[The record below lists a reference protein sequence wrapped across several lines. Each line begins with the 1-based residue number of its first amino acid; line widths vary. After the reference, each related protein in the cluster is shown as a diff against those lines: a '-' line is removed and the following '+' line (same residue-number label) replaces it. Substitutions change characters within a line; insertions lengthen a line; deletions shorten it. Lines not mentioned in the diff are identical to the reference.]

1 MYLVSSCLAGISCRY
16 DGKSSENQYVI
27 ELVKQGKAMPVCPE
41 LLGGLPV
48 PRVCCEIIEGERGEQ
63 RIVSSE
69 GRDFTREFALGAEKT
84 LEIARIIGTTKA
96 ILKSKSPSCGCGL
109 IYDGTFSGRLIEG
122 NGLTAELLM
131 KNGIEVITESDL

>member
-1 MYLVSSCLAGISCRY
+1 MYLVSSCLAGIPCRY

-27 ELVKQGKAMPVCPE
+27 ELVRQGKAMPVCPE
-41 LLGGLPV
+41 LLGGLAV
-48 PRVCCEIIEGERGEQ
+48 PRACCEIIRNESGERS
-63 RIVSSE
+63 IVSSE
-69 GRDFTREFALGAEKT
+69 GHDFTKEFAVGAEKT
-84 LEIARIIGTTKA
+84 LEIASIIGATKA

-122 NGLTAELLM
+122 NGLAAEMLM

>member
-1 MYLVSSCLAGISCRY
+1 MYIISSCLAGISCRY
-16 DGKSSENQYVI
+16 DGESSENQYVI
-27 ELVKQGKAMPVCPE
+27 ELVRQGKAMPVCPE

-48 PRVCCEIIEGERGEQ
+48 PRVCCEIIEDERGEQ
-63 RIVSSE
+63 RVVSSE

-84 LEIARIIGTTKA
+84 LEIARIIGAKKA

-109 IYDGTFSGRLIEG
+109 VYDGTFSGRLIEG

-131 KNGIEVITESDL
+131 ENGIEVITESDL

>member
-1 MYLVSSCLAGISCRY
+1 MYIISSCLAGISCRY
-16 DGKSSENQYVI
+16 DGESSENQYVI
-27 ELVKQGKAMPVCPE
+27 ELVRQGKAMPVCPE

-48 PRVCCEIIEGERGEQ
+48 PRVCCEIIEDERGEQ

-84 LEIARIIGTTKA
+84 LEIARIIGAKKA

-109 IYDGTFSGRLIEG
+109 VYDGTFSGRLIEG

-131 KNGIEVITESDL
+131 ENGIEVITESDL

>member
-1 MYLVSSCLAGISCRY
+1 MYIISSCLAGISCRY

-27 ELVKQGKAMPVCPE
+27 ELVKQGNAMPVCPE

-48 PRVCCEIIEGERGEQ
+48 PRTCCEIIRNESGEQ
-63 RIVSSE
+63 RVVSSE
-69 GRDFTREFALGAEKT
+69 GQDFTREFAAGAEKT
-84 LEIARIIGTTKA
+84 LEIARIIGATKA

-131 KNGIEVITESDL
+131 KNGIEVINESDL

>member
-1 MYLVSSCLAGISCRY
+1 MFIISSCLAGISCRY
-16 DGKSSENQYVI
+16 DGESSENQYVI
-27 ELVKQGKAMPVCPE
+27 ELVRQGKAMPVCPE

-48 PRVCCEIIEGERGEQ
+48 PRVCCEIIEDERGEQ

-84 LEIARIIGTTKA
+84 LEIARIIGAKKA

-109 IYDGTFSGRLIEG
+109 VYDGTFSGRLIEG

-131 KNGIEVITESDL
+131 ENGIEVITESDL